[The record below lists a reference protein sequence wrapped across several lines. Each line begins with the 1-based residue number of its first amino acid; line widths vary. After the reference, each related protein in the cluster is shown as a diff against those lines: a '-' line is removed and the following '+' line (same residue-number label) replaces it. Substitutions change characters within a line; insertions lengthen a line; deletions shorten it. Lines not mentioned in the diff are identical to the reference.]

1 MLGGCLAKGRPAPS
15 ERAEPPPVVSCP
27 GPNASCA
34 AAGVLSVVTRFR
46 FAGLVVVAVAG
57 EQISGQESYD
67 HDGRANSAYR
77 PQVDG
82 RNAHE
87 HSDDVGHK
95 PYQPNDRAERV
106 EALSRLLAAAKIGD
120 GGPHRMHD
128 HERDSKRACDA
139 VDAEAGHIRLAGDVT
154 HDEGARCVAGQA
166 GPKQE
171 DIFQAERS
179 VATLAEYAP
188 RVKKQGQGDGHGGDD
203 ELDRHEIPFV
213 DGAPAF
219 MLAPAM
225 WTNSCCVRRR
235 TTNRTTD
242 ARNVSFF

>member
-1 MLGGCLAKGRPAPS
+1 MAVPIAHTAR
-15 ERAEPPPVVSCP
+15 RWM
-27 GPNASCA
+27 
-34 AAGVLSVVTRFR
+34 AG
-46 FAGLVVVAVAG
+46 
-57 EQISGQESYD
+57 
-67 HDGRANSAYR
+67 
-77 PQVDG
+77 
-82 RNAHE
+82 NAHE

-213 DGAPAF
+213 DGAPGLYACTGNVDKF
-219 MLAPAM
+219 MLREAPHDQPH
-225 WTNSCCVRRR
+225 N
-235 TTNRTTD
+235 
-242 ARNVSFF
+242 